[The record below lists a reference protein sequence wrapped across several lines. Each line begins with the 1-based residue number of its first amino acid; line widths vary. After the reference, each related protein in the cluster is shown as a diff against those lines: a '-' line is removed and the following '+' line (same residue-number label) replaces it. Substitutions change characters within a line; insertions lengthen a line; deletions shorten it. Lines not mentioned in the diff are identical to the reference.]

1 MKLNRLDEVF
11 RNKKVYNR
19 VIASYFGKS
28 ESTISLWRNNKRQPS
43 LEEFRAIARLL
54 RMDIKDLF
62 EPTIWK
68 DEKSETYEEYA
79 IKMKD
84 NKSKR

>member
-19 VIASYFGKS
+19 VIASYFRKS

-43 LEEFRAIARLL
+43 LEEFRTIARLL

-62 EPTIWK
+62 ESTIWK